1 MSAFEERNRRLIG
14 KRPYSKTAVDTAGR
28 RWRDGEP
35 YDPEPIEDFLE
46 FNATFLS
53 DLLEIAEET
62 ARSLILPLQLGRV
75 SDFLCAGAWFTSSPR
90 IGLGMPQLVG

>member
-62 ARSLILPLQLGRV
+62 ARSLRV

-90 IGLGMPQLVG
+90 IGRGKPRLVG